1 MRTKWTH
8 PLFDKEDD
16 MQDLMEF
23 EVVSELL
30 GLDARD
36 EKRNRLFLS
45 AVSEEVS
52 LFLDRNLLTG
62 TLTERQ
68 ETNLGEF
75 DPEQYPVR
83 EFTEIVDDR
92 TGTHLDL
99 AAESSIRAISRPDA
113 HTNRSYRIQGERDR
127 MIRYTYRYGYEL
139 AEVPALIQACIL
151 DLMRDRLEG
160 FGSKTEEDEKK
171 ADRLKNI
178 NVYRR
183 LYL

>member
-1 MRTKWTH
+1 
-8 PLFDKEDD
+8 
-16 MQDLMEF
+16 MQDLMDF
-23 EVVSELL
+23 DVVTELL

-45 AVSEEVS
+45 AVSEEIS

-68 ETNLGEF
+68 QTNRCEF
-75 DPEQYPVR
+75 YPEQYPIR
-83 EFTEIVDDR
+83 EFIEIVDHR
-92 TGTHLDL
+92 TGTHLEL
-99 AAESSIRAISRPDA
+99 APESAIRAITRPDA
-113 HTNRSYRIQGERDR
+113 HTNRSYRLQGENDR

-139 AEVPALIQACIL
+139 AEIPALIQACVL

-160 FGSKTEEDEKK
+160 FGTKSEEDEKK
-171 ADRLKNI
+171 ADHLKDI

>member
-1 MRTKWTH
+1 
-8 PLFDKEDD
+8 
-16 MQDLMEF
+16 MQDLMDF

-45 AVSEEVS
+45 AASEEVS
-52 LFLDRNLLTG
+52 LYLDRNLLTG

-68 ETNLGEF
+68 ETNRGVF
-75 DPEQYPVR
+75 YPEQYPIR

-92 TGTHLDL
+92 TGMYLEL
-99 AAESSIRAISRPDA
+99 APESAIRAISRPDA
-113 HTNRSYRIQGERDR
+113 HTHRAYRLQGENDR

-151 DLMRDRLEG
+151 DLIRYRLVG
-160 FGSKTEEDEKK
+160 FGSKAEEDEKK
-171 ADRLKNI
+171 VDRLKDI
-178 NVYRR
+178 TVYRR
-183 LYL
+183 RYL

>member
-1 MRTKWTH
+1 
-8 PLFDKEDD
+8 
-16 MQDLMEF
+16 MQDLMDF
-23 EVVSELL
+23 DVVTELL

-45 AVSEEVS
+45 AVSEEIS

-68 ETNLGEF
+68 QTNRCEF
-75 DPEQYPVR
+75 YPEQYPIR
-83 EFTEIVDDR
+83 EFIEIVDHR
-92 TGTHLDL
+92 TGTHLEL
-99 AAESSIRAISRPDA
+99 APESAIRAITRPDA
-113 HTNRSYRIQGERDR
+113 HTNRSYRLQGENDR

-139 AEVPALIQACIL
+139 SEIPALIQACVL

-160 FGSKTEEDEKK
+160 FGTKAEEDEKK
-171 ADRLKNI
+171 VDRLKDI

>member
-1 MRTKWTH
+1 M
-8 PLFDKEDD
+8 D
-16 MQDLMEF
+16 F

-45 AVSEEVS
+45 AVSEEIS
-52 LFLDRNLLTG
+52 LFLDRNLLTD

-68 ETNLGEF
+68 QTTLGEF
-75 DPEQYPVR
+75 VPEQYPVR
-83 EFTEIVDDR
+83 EFIEIVDDR
-92 TGTHLDL
+92 TGRHLEL
-99 AAESSIRAISRPDA
+99 IPGSAIRAISRPDA
-113 HTNRSYRIQGERDR
+113 HTNRSYRIQVENDR

-139 AEVPALIQACIL
+139 PEIPALIQACIL

-160 FGSKTEEDEKK
+160 FASKTEEDEKK
-171 ADRLKNI
+171 ADRLKDI

>member
-1 MRTKWTH
+1 
-8 PLFDKEDD
+8 
-16 MQDLMEF
+16 MQDLMDF

-36 EKRNRLFLS
+36 EKRNRLLLS
-45 AVSEEVS
+45 AVSEEIC

-62 TLTERQ
+62 TLTERMYT
-68 ETNLGEF
+68 ENGCF
-75 DPEQYPVR
+75 HPEQYPVR
-83 EFTEIVDDR
+83 EFIEIVDDR
-92 TGTHLDL
+92 TGMHLEL
-99 AAESSIRAISRPDA
+99 APESAIRAITRPDA
-113 HTNRSYRIQGERDR
+113 HTNRSYRLQGENDR

-139 AEVPALIQACIL
+139 AEIPALIQACVL

-160 FGSKTEEDEKK
+160 FGSKTEENEKK
-171 ADRLKNI
+171 ADHLEDI

>member
-1 MRTKWTH
+1 
-8 PLFDKEDD
+8 
-16 MQDLMEF
+16 MEF
-23 EVVSELL
+23 DVVSELL

-68 ETNLGEF
+68 QTNLGEF

-83 EFTEIVDDR
+83 EFIEIVDDR
-92 TGTHLDL
+92 TGTHLEL
-99 AAESSIRAISRPDA
+99 AAESGIRVISRPDA
-113 HTNRSYRIQGERDR
+113 HINRSYRIQGEQDR

-139 AEVPALIQACIL
+139 SEIPALIQACIL
-151 DLMRDRLEG
+151 DLMRDCLEG
-160 FGSKTEEDEKK
+160 FTSKVEADEKK
-171 ADRLKNI
+171 ADRLKDI

>member
-1 MRTKWTH
+1 MDFK
-8 PLFDKEDD
+8 
-16 MQDLMEF
+16 
-23 EVVSELL
+23 VVSELL

-45 AVSEEVS
+45 AVSEEIS

-68 ETNLGEF
+68 QTNLGEF
-75 DPEQYPVR
+75 IPDQYPVR

-92 TGTHLDL
+92 TGTHLEL
-99 AAESSIRAISRPDA
+99 APESVIRAISRPDA
-113 HTNRSYRIQGERDR
+113 HTNRSYRLQGEHDR

-139 AEVPALIQACIL
+139 AEIPALIQACVL

-160 FGSKTEEDEKK
+160 FGSKTEDDEKK
-171 ADRLKNI
+171 ADRLKDI

>member
-1 MRTKWTH
+1 MN
-8 PLFDKEDD
+8 
-16 MQDLMEF
+16 DLMQF
-23 EVVSELL
+23 EDVSEII

-36 EKRNRLFLS
+36 EKRNRLLLS
-45 AVSEEVS
+45 AVSEEICQ
-52 LFLDRNLLTG
+52 FLGRNLLTG
-62 TLTERQ
+62 TATERMYT
-68 ETNLGEF
+68 EKGCF
-75 DPEQYPVR
+75 YPEQYPVR

-92 TGTHLDL
+92 TGTHLEL
-99 AAESSIRAISRPDA
+99 SPESAIRAIFRPDA
-113 HTNRSYRIQGERDR
+113 HTNRSYRLQVEKDR

-139 AEVPALIQACIL
+139 AEVPALIQACVL

-171 ADRLKNI
+171 ADRLKDI

>member
-1 MRTKWTH
+1 M
-8 PLFDKEDD
+8 D
-16 MQDLMEF
+16 F
-23 EVVSELL
+23 EVVTELL

-36 EKRNRLFLS
+36 EKRNRLLLN
-45 AVSEEVS
+45 AVSEEIC

-68 ETNLGEF
+68 ETDLGEF
-75 DPEQYPVR
+75 YPEQYPVR

-92 TGTHLDL
+92 TGAPLEL
-99 AAESSIRAISRPDA
+99 SSESAIRAITRPDA
-113 HTNRSYRIQGERDR
+113 HTNRSYQLQGENDR

-139 AEVPALIQACIL
+139 AEIPALIQTCVL

-171 ADRLKNI
+171 ADRLKDI

>member
-1 MRTKWTH
+1 MN
-8 PLFDKEDD
+8 
-16 MQDLMEF
+16 DLMRF
-23 EVVSELL
+23 EDISEII
-30 GLDARD
+30 GLDVRD
-36 EKRNRLFLS
+36 EKRNRLLLS

-68 ETNLGEF
+68 QTNLGEF
-75 DPEQYPVR
+75 IPEQFPVR

-92 TGTHLDL
+92 TGTHLEL
-99 AAESSIRAISRPDA
+99 APESAIRALTRPDA
-113 HTNRSYRIQGERDR
+113 HTNRSYRLQGENDR

-139 AEVPALIQACIL
+139 AEIPALIQACVL

-160 FGSKTEEDEKK
+160 FGTKAEEDEKK
-171 ADRLKNI
+171 ADRLKDI

>member
-1 MRTKWTH
+1 MH
-8 PLFDKEDD
+8 
-16 MQDLMEF
+16 DLMDF

-45 AVSEEVS
+45 AVSEEIS

-62 TLTERQ
+62 TFTERQ
-68 ETNLGEF
+68 QTNLCEF
-75 DPEQYPVR
+75 YPEQYPIR
-83 EFTEIVDDR
+83 EFIEIVDDR
-92 TGTHLDL
+92 TGTHLEL
-99 AAESSIRAISRPDA
+99 SAESAIRAITRPDA
-113 HTNRSYRIQGERDR
+113 HTNRSYRLQGENDR

-139 AEVPALIQACIL
+139 AEIPALIQARIL

-160 FGSKTEEDEKK
+160 FGSMAEEDEKK
-171 ADRLKNI
+171 VDRLKDI

>member
-1 MRTKWTH
+1 
-8 PLFDKEDD
+8 
-16 MQDLMEF
+16 MQDLMDF

-36 EKRNRLFLS
+36 EKRNRLLLS

-68 ETNLGEF
+68 QTNLGEF
-75 DPEQYPVR
+75 IPEQYPVR
-83 EFTEIVDDR
+83 EFIEIVDDR
-92 TGTHLDL
+92 TGTHLELSPDS
-99 AAESSIRAISRPDA
+99 AIRAISRPDA
-113 HTNRSYRIQGERDR
+113 HTNRSYRLQGEKDR
-127 MIRYTYRYGYEL
+127 MIRYTYRYGYDL
-139 AEVPALIQACIL
+139 AEIPALIQACVL

-171 ADRLKNI
+171 ADRLKDI

>member
-1 MRTKWTH
+1 
-8 PLFDKEDD
+8 
-16 MQDLMEF
+16 MQDLMDF
-23 EVVSELL
+23 EVVLELL

-45 AVSEEVS
+45 AVSEEIY

-75 DPEQYPVR
+75 YPEQYPIR

-92 TGTHLDL
+92 TGTHLEL
-99 AAESSIRAISRPDA
+99 ATESAIRAITRPDA
-113 HTNRSYRIQGERDR
+113 HTNRSYRLQGENDR
-127 MIRYTYRYGYEL
+127 TIRYTYRYGYEL
-139 AEVPALIQACIL
+139 SEIPALIQACVL

-160 FGSKTEEDEKK
+160 FGSKTEGEEKK
-171 ADRLKNI
+171 SDRLKDI

>member
-1 MRTKWTH
+1 
-8 PLFDKEDD
+8 
-16 MQDLMEF
+16 MQDLMDF

-30 GLDARD
+30 SLDARD
-36 EKRNRLFLS
+36 EKRNRLLLS

-68 ETNLGEF
+68 QTNLGEF
-75 DPEQYPVR
+75 IPEQYPVR
-83 EFTEIVDDR
+83 EFIEIVDDR
-92 TGTHLDL
+92 TGTHLELSPDS
-99 AAESSIRAISRPDA
+99 AIRAISRPDA
-113 HTNRSYRIQGERDR
+113 HTNRSYRLQGEKDR
-127 MIRYTYRYGYEL
+127 MIRYIYRYGYEL
-139 AEVPALIQACIL
+139 AEIPALIQACIL

-160 FGSKTEEDEKK
+160 FGSKIEEDEKK
-171 ADRLKNI
+171 ADHLKDI